1 MGGGVSDRN
10 FNADGFLLYT
20 RSERDITN
28 YTQWFRCGGVEG
40 YSSDVV
46 RDDPTRTGTRV
57 LFGRILTT
65 ETVRYVRTA
74 LEHMRRDLN
83 LDPPFI
89 VALTLVGAKGAW
101 LQLGSGFLD
110 GVPIDRD
117 RVLVSPVV
125 IENPDAD
132 LDAELR
138 PALDVLWQAAGHPG
152 APNRQS

>member
-1 MGGGVSDRN
+1 MAPLR
-10 FNADGFLLYT
+10 
-20 RSERDITN
+20 
-28 YTQWFRCGGVEG
+28 WVEG
-40 YSSDVV
+40 YTSELV
-46 RDDPTRTGTRV
+46 RDDPTRANTRV

-74 LEHMRRDLN
+74 LEHMRGDLK

-117 RVLVSPVV
+117 RLLVPPVV
-125 IENPDAD
+125 IENPDTD
-132 LDAELR
+132 LDAELQ
-138 PALDVLWQAAGHPG
+138 PALDMIWQAAGHPG

>member
-1 MGGGVSDRN
+1 MAPLR
-10 FNADGFLLYT
+10 
-20 RSERDITN
+20 
-28 YTQWFRCGGVEG
+28 WVEG
-40 YSSDVV
+40 YTSELV
-46 RDDPTRTGTRV
+46 RDDPTRANTRV

-65 ETVRYVRTA
+65 ETVRYVRTV
-74 LEHMRRDLN
+74 LEHMRGDLK

-117 RVLVSPVV
+117 RLFVPPVV
-125 IENPDAD
+125 IENPDTD
-132 LDAELR
+132 LDAELQ
-138 PALDVLWQAAGHPG
+138 PALDIIWQAAGYPE